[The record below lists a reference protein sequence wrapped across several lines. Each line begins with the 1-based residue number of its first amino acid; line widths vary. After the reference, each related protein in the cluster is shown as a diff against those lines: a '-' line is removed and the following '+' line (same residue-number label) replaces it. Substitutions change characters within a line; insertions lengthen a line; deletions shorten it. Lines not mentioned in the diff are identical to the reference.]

1 MRLDKLWLT
10 DFRSYESAELP
21 LAPGLTA
28 ILGPNGRGKTNLLE
42 AVGWLATLSSFRGA
56 PNDVLVRAG
65 ATSAVL
71 RCEGTV
77 EREGASGRSVLIEA
91 EIVGGRSRVQV
102 NKQRLPRA
110 RDLLGHVRVTVFA
123 PEDLELVKGGP
134 AERRRYL
141 DDVLVSL
148 HPRYDL
154 VRTEVDRVLRQ
165 RNALLRQVR
174 GRLDQSAELTLDV
187 FDAKLAEA
195 GEELA
200 RLRVALTERL
210 SPAVREAYAAVAAGA
225 EARAEVALDHES
237 AWHGRE
243 GGLAGALAAARADDL
258 RRGSTTVGP
267 HRDDLALTIGGL
279 PARSHASQGEQ
290 RSLAVALR
298 LASHR
303 VVTETVGMAPVLL
316 LDDIFSE
323 LDARRCDALLEAL
336 PPGQALLTSAAGL
349 PPGARPEQVLH
360 VTATD
365 LPGGGV
371 RSDVQAGEPAPDD
384 PAPGDGG
391 DA

>member
-65 ATSAVL
+65 AASAVL

-77 EREGASGRSVLIEA
+77 ERDDADTGRSLLIEA
-91 EIVGGRSRVQV
+91 EIAGSRPRVLV
-102 NKQRLPRA
+102 NKQRLARA

-134 AERRRYL
+134 SERRRYL
-141 DDVLVSL
+141 DDLLVSL

-154 VRTEVDRVLRQ
+154 VRTDVDRVLRQ
-165 RNALLRQVR
+165 RNALLKQVR
-174 GRLDQSAELTLDV
+174 GRLDESAELTLDV
-187 FDAKLAEA
+187 FDAKLGAA

-200 RLRVALTERL
+200 RLRVALVERL
-210 SPAVREAYAAVAAGA
+210 EPAVRASYAAVAVGA
-225 EARAEVALDHES
+225 DTRAEVGLAHDS

-243 GGLAGALAAARADDL
+243 GGLTHALAAARADDL
-258 RRGSTTVGP
+258 RRGSSTVGP
-267 HRDDLALTIGGL
+267 HRDDVALTIGGL

-298 LASHR
+298 LASHQ
-303 VVTETVGMAPVLL
+303 VVTETVGMSPVLL

-323 LDARRCDALLEAL
+323 LDPGRCDALLEAL
-336 PPGQALLTSAAGL
+336 PPGQALLTSASGM

-371 RSDVQAGEPAPDD
+371 RSSV
-384 PAPGDGG
+384 APGPPPG
-391 DA
+391 DQR

>member
-1 MRLDKLWLT
+1 VRLDKLWLT

-56 PNDVLVRAG
+56 SNDVLVRAG

-77 EREGASGRSVLIEA
+77 ERDDAETGRSLLIEA
-91 EIVGGRSRVQV
+91 EIAGSRPRVLV
-102 NKQRLPRA
+102 NKQRLARA

-134 AERRRYL
+134 SERRRYL
-141 DDVLVSL
+141 DDLLVSL

-154 VRTEVDRVLRQ
+154 VRTDVDRVLRQ
-165 RNALLRQVR
+165 RNALLKQVR
-174 GRLDQSAELTLDV
+174 GRLDESAELTLDV
-187 FDAKLAEA
+187 FDAKLGAA

-200 RLRVALTERL
+200 RLRVALVERL
-210 SPAVREAYAAVAAGA
+210 GPAVRASYAAVAVGA
-225 EARAEVALDHES
+225 DTRAEVGLAHDS

-243 GGLAGALAAARADDL
+243 GGLAHALAAARADDL
-258 RRGSTTVGP
+258 RRGSSTVGP

-298 LASHR
+298 LASHH
-303 VVTETVGMAPVLL
+303 VVTETVGMSPVLL

-323 LDARRCDALLEAL
+323 LDPGRCDALLEAL
-336 PPGQALLTSAAGL
+336 PAGQALLTSASGM

-371 RSDVQAGEPAPDD
+371 RSSV
-384 PAPGDGG
+384 APGPPPG
-391 DA
+391 DQR